1 MQETKYGVRLVQEDL
16 RWMIGD
22 ADLGSV
28 LTPFTAGLAAPVSLE
43 AAPQPQPPLTSALM
57 TVSTGLNALTQEQVR
72 LRETLETLNS
82 TLSAREQTL
91 ATKAADVTAAPGAS
105 EPKKPEPATRS
116 WREQGLEMGTDAVKF
131 VGKEVVS
138 GLWDKAKDRL
148 SGKAL
153 DAVADRYPT
162 AAKWLKEDKDGNK
175 GKECCCTGALPPDI
189 RGSLEPVQSQVPE
202 GVGKTARAQE
212 KARPKDTRKKP
223 RGPRSKTRQ
232 SSSREVK
239 TSVVRR
245 AMDLKSPR
253 AVSAAKV
260 SPPLNV
266 VVQRQLQFEG
276 TRASQAAT
284 GLPGRSFAS
293 SAALPTSRPLMRGAV
308 KGLAAGLSGTLAKLE
323 SSAVRRLGPLRYVD
337 TAMDVAQGVRNGDVK
352 AIGAGLSTA
361 GGAWA
366 GASAG
371 AAIGTLVF
379 PGVGTAV
386 GGAIGGLL
394 GSEAGAWL
402 GDKLF
407 GPRDRLPAPA
417 DVGKHLSNAQADNR
431 QLTFSPHITIN
442 APEQAS
448 YQQLAAL
455 VVQQIEAQFTP
466 LPMDS
471 LLATRRDSAL
481 TDTGVA

>member
-1 MQETKYGVRLVQEDL
+1 MQETQFGTRLAHEDK
-16 RWMIGD
+16 RWLLGD

-28 LTPFTAGLAAPVSLE
+28 LAPFSAGLAAPVSLE
-43 AAPQPQPPLTSALM
+43 AAPQPQLTSALM
-57 TVSTGLNALTQEQVR
+57 TVSTDINALTQEQVR
-72 LRETLETLNS
+72 LREALETLNS
-82 TLSAREQTL
+82 TLSAREPTL
-91 ATKAADVTAAPGAS
+91 ATKTADLTAAPGANES
-105 EPKKPEPATRS
+105 KKPEPATRS
-116 WREQGLEMGTDAVKF
+116 WSDQGLEMGTNAVKF
-131 VGKEVVS
+131 VGKEVVT

-162 AAKWLKEDKDGNK
+162 AAKWLKEDKDGHK

-189 RGSLEPVQSQVPE
+189 RGPLEPAQSHVTE
-202 GVGKTARAQE
+202 SVGKTARGQE
-212 KARPKDTRKKP
+212 KARPKDQPKRP
-223 RGPRSKTRQ
+223 RGTRSKTRQ
-232 SSSREVK
+232 SSAREVK

-245 AMDLKSPR
+245 AADIKLQRTGP
-253 AVSAAKV
+253 AAKS

-266 VVQRQLQFEG
+266 LVQPQPPFDSTRSS
-276 TRASQAAT
+276 RAST
-284 GLPGRSFAS
+284 GLPGRSFAT
-293 SAALPTSRPLMRGAV
+293 SAVPSTDRPMTRGAG
-308 KGLAAGLSGTLAKLE
+308 KGLTAGLSGALAKVE
-323 SSAVRRLGPLRYVD
+323 SSAVRRLGPMKYVD
-337 TAMDVAQGVRNGDVK
+337 TAMDVAQGVRNGDAK
-352 AIGAGLSTA
+352 AVGTGLSTA

-371 AAIGTLVF
+371 AAIGTLIL

-407 GPRDRLPAPA
+407 GPSDRLAAPV
-417 DVGKHLSNAQADNR
+417 DVSKQLSNAQADNR
-431 QLTFSPHITIN
+431 QLTFAPQITIN